1 MKKEIKSRTAI
12 EIAKMEHEEEKILFQ
27 LVIGGV
33 ISLMITIIVIGLQQ
47 NIPFPYISITI
58 LIIIYLASLIYFI
71 LKMKMEAIRKNLRI
85 EIKRLVK

>member
-1 MKKEIKSRTAI
+1 
-12 EIAKMEHEEEKILFQ
+12 MEHEEEKILFQ